1 MSRNSTHFYDFG
13 PYRLDKSDR
22 LLRRGDEVVPLTPKA
37 FEMLMVLIESRG
49 HVLTKD
55 EFMKRV
61 WPDTIVE
68 EANLSH
74 NIYKLREALGE
85 GREGQKYIETVPRR
99 GYRFV
104 AKVTEVLEDGA
115 DLLVEEHSRAHIV
128 VEEDYEP
135 EGTIADLEVTA
146 SQPRALPT
154 PVQFGRSS
162 LTRPGL
168 MITAALVVITL
179 IVSIYYWRSR
189 ASRVTQSGFSVHSI
203 AVLPFKPLMLE
214 TKDAALELGM
224 TDALITRLSNLKE
237 IVVRPTSAV
246 LKYHDSLADPLAAGR
261 EQGVDALLDGKVQR
275 IGDRVRV
282 TVQLVRV
289 SDGVPLW
296 GREFNESFTNIF
308 SVQDSISEQ
317 VARALTLRL
326 TRDEQKRITNRYTE
340 NVEAYQLYLQGRHF
354 MEKRTIEDV
363 RKSLSYYQQAIDLDP
378 NYALAYAGLAYSY
391 YLLAVFKAI
400 SPQEAYPSAKR
411 AALKALEIDPELAEG
426 YAALA
431 RIKQDYDADMAGAG
445 EDFRH
450 AVELNPNDAA
460 SRRSYSAYLLRA
472 GRVDEALREA
482 QRAQE
487 TDPLLLI
494 TNANLAEVYYYA
506 RQWDQTLKYMRRVRE
521 IDPSFAKKY
530 VGNYLYLSY
539 MRKGMYEE
547 AIVEDA
553 KRLSDGA
560 GAEKEAESLAALRE
574 AYRIHGESG
583 IWRKQIELAE
593 KIQKGDRDRTFFLV
607 EAYTHLGDKD
617 QAFLWL
623 HRAAEERHPAM
634 ASLSVDP
641 DFDSLRSDPRFAEL
655 LSRLGFRND

>member
-13 PYRLDKSDR
+13 PYRLDKSER
-22 LLRRGDEVVPLTPKA
+22 LLLRGDDVVPLTPKA
-37 FEMLMVLIESRG
+37 FEMLVVLIDSSG

-55 EFMKRV
+55 ELMTRV
-61 WPDTIVE
+61 WPETIVE

-74 NIYKLREALGE
+74 NIYKLREALKD
-85 GREGQKYIETVPRR
+85 GRDGQRYIETVPRR

-104 AKVTEVLEDGA
+104 AKVTEVLEGGA

-128 VEEDYEP
+128 VEEDHEP
-135 EGTIADLEVTA
+135 EETIADLGA
-146 SQPRALPT
+146 SQPRALPQRIE
-154 PVQFGRSS
+154 VGRSS
-162 LTRPGL
+162 FTRPGV

-179 IVSIYYWRSR
+179 TASSIYFWRSR
-189 ASRVTQSGFSVHSI
+189 ASRVTQSGFSPHSI
-203 AVLPFKPLMLE
+203 AVLPFKPLVLE
-214 TKDAALELGM
+214 TKDSALELGM
-224 TDALITRLSNLKE
+224 TDALITKLSNIKE

-246 LKYHDSLADPLAAGR
+246 LKYRDSLADPLAAGR

-275 IGDRVRV
+275 VGDRVRV

-317 VARALTLRL
+317 VARALTLQL
-326 TRDEQKRITNRYTE
+326 TSDQQKRITNRYTA

-363 RKSLSYYQQAIDLDP
+363 RKSLLYYQQAIDLDP

-391 YLLAVFKAI
+391 HLLAVFKAI
-400 SPQEAYPSAKR
+400 SPQEAYPPAKK
-411 AALKALEIDPELAEG
+411 AALKALEIDPALAEG

-431 RIKQDYDADMAGAG
+431 RIKQDYEADMAGAG
-445 EDFRH
+445 EDFRR
-450 AVELNPNDAA
+450 AVELNPNDAS

-547 AIVEDA
+547 AIVEDS

-560 GAEKEAESLAALRE
+560 GPEKEAESLAALRE
-574 AYRIHGESG
+574 SYRIYGESG

-593 KIQKGDRDRTFFLV
+593 KIQKGDRDRTFFMV

-655 LSRLGFRND
+655 LSQLGSGND

>member
-13 PYRLDKSDR
+13 PYRVDKSER
-22 LLRRGDEVVPLTPKA
+22 LLLRGDDVVPLTPKA
-37 FEMLMVLIESRG
+37 FEMLLVLLESSG

-55 EFMKRV
+55 ELMKRV
-61 WPDTIVE
+61 WPETIVE

-74 NIYKLREALGE
+74 NIYKLREALNDS
-85 GREGQKYIETVPRR
+85 RDGQRYIETVPRR

-104 AKVTEVLEDGA
+104 AKVMEVLDDA
-115 DLLVEEHSRAHIV
+115 DLLIEEHSRSHIV
-128 VEEDYEP
+128 IEEDHEP
-135 EGTIADLEVTA
+135 EGTVADLVVPA
-146 SQPRALPT
+146 SQPRALAQ
-154 PVQFGRSS
+154 VRRSS

-168 MITAALVVITL
+168 MITAGLVVTL
-179 IVSIYYWRSR
+179 TASSIYFWRNR
-189 ASRVTQSGFSVHSI
+189 ASRVTQSGSSLHSI
-203 AVLPFKPLMLE
+203 AVLPFKPLVLE
-214 TKDAALELGM
+214 TKDSALELGM
-224 TDALITRLSNLKE
+224 TDALITRLSNIKA

-246 LKYHDSLADPLAAGR
+246 LKYHDSPPDPLAAGR

-275 IGDRVRV
+275 VGDRVRV

-296 GREFNESFTNIF
+296 GREFNENFTNIF

-317 VARALTLRL
+317 VARALTLQL
-326 TRDEQKRITNRYTE
+326 TSDEQKRLTNRYTD

-363 RKSLSYYQQAIDLDP
+363 RKSLLYYQQAIDLDP
-378 NYALAYAGLAYSY
+378 NYALAYAGRAYSY

-411 AALKALEIDPELAEG
+411 AALKALEIDPALAEG

-450 AVELNPNDAA
+450 AVELNPSDAS
-460 SRRSYSAYLLRA
+460 SRRSYSAYLLRV

-521 IDPSFAKKY
+521 IDPGFAKQY
-530 VGNYLYLSY
+530 VSNYLYLGY

-547 AIVEDA
+547 AIVEDS

-560 GAEKEAESLAALRE
+560 GPEKEAESLAALRE

-583 IWRKQIELAE
+583 IWRKQIDLAE
-593 KIQKGDRDRTFFLV
+593 KIQKGNRDRTFFMV
-607 EAYTHLGDKD
+607 EAYTHLGDND

-623 HRAAEERHPAM
+623 DRAAEERHPAM

-641 DFDSLRSDPRFAEL
+641 DFDPLRSDPRFAEL
-655 LSRLGFRND
+655 LSRLSFRND